1 MREETYCLSCRK
13 YTKIT
18 NPRTVKSKNNR
29 SMIQSNCEICNSKKS
44 RFIKEHQASGLL
56 SNLGI
61 KTPLNKVPLLNILF

>member
-1 MREETYCLSCRK
+1 MLEETYCLSCRK
-13 YTKIT
+13 YTKTI
-18 NPRTVKSKNNR
+18 NPRIVRNKNNR
-29 SMIQSNCEICNSKKS
+29 SMIQSNCAICGSNKS